1 MIRSVTPIPPAGDN
15 SGKPTKRFSALRR
28 CFMFSCAGIISLG
41 SWASYDQVAMAKP
54 CAKHPVKASK
64 GKVTRAACLKQYK
77 RDRTAYPKKPTWNE
91 ALKRTSPT
99 EQAVMYRIG
108 VCEMGTRSPG
118 YKKPPT
124 KGHPPAK
131 SKWANLRWGL
141 DLPRYSSAFGIWN
154 GNGRYIN
161 SATGYSFPGATP
173 AEGLMGA
180 VALARRYGFSAWA
193 CY

>member
-1 MIRSVTPIPPAGDN
+1 MRKFVIAATALLIPLAGT
-15 SGKPTKRFSALRR
+15 S
-28 CFMFSCAGIISLG
+28 
-41 SWASYDQVAMAKP
+41 QVAMADHKSKP
-54 CAKHPVKASK
+54 CAKHPVKIDSERTRST
-64 GKVTRAACLKQYK
+64 VTRAACMKQWK
-77 RDRTAYPKKPTWNE
+77 RTHTAYPKKPTWNE

-131 SKWANLRWGL
+131 SKWAKLRWGL